1 MTDQDAWAREQVKAS
16 PNDPFWQVSGAILG
30 QFDGLVAGYAYAS
43 SLQDGPPAIPVFGFQ
58 MLNAIGDLFQIIPSV
73 VPSERTDWAKMTKK
87 ERRDTLTRQG
97 HCSALIKIFGAL
109 EDLLMA
115 HSSWFEYQ
123 NMNRIFK
130 WYTFDWHAKAAAK
143 TVSFSSYPGY
153 LESLDDFY
161 MMSSGLGMTQT
172 SNGIP
177 NSTLLELI
185 TPHSLLAWQR
195 GMIRVWCMYRVWCMV
210 YEERYLI
217 PHTWFLIHH
226 TSYLIHHTSYTI
238 PYTSHIVP
246 HTPNTTPYT
255 HHLNS
260 ACSLRTGLDG
270 RRMVRRI
277 PHSS

>member
-195 GMIRVWCMYRVWCMV
+195 GTFYHTSHIV
-210 YEERYLI
+210 
-217 PHTWFLIHH
+217 PHTPHLIHH
-226 TSYLIHHTSYTI
+226 TSYLIHRSSYTI
-238 PYTSHIVP
+238 HHTHTPYTILIHQTPP
-246 HTPNTTPYT
+246 HYT
-255 HHLNS
+255 HHLTS
-260 ACSLRTGLDG
+260 ACGLRTGLDG